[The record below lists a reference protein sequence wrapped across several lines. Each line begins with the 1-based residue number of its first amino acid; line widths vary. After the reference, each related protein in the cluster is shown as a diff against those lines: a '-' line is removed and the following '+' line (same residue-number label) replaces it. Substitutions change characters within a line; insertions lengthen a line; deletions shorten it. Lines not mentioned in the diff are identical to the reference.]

1 MTDPFSQFEEWLDE
15 AAAAGEHEPTAMSV
29 ATVDAQGGPSVRMV
43 LLKQVDPRGF
53 VFYTNLDSPKAADL
67 SARPRAAL
75 CFHWKS
81 IGRQVRVSGRAE
93 KVSDAEADAYYATR
107 PRLSQLGAWASKQSR
122 PMRGYYDLEQSCA
135 AYALRY
141 PLGGV
146 PRPPFWSGFRIV
158 PDRIEFWRDKPFRR
172 HERVIRVLDGGQ
184 WGEQW
189 LYP

>member
-1 MTDPFSQFEEWLDE
+1 MIVWTRLKNALGVGKAIEILLIMLLILVIGVSL
-15 AAAAGEHEPTAMSV
+15 MV
-29 ATVDAQGGPSVRMV
+29 ASLSTLPKA
-43 LLKQVDPRGF
+43 
-53 VFYTNLDSPKAADL
+53 KAADL